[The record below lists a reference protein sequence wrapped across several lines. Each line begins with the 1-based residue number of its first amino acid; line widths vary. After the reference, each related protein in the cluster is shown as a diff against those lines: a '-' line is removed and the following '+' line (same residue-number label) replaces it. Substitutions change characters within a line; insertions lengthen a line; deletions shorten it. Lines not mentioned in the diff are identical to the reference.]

1 MHKIIGFIGN
11 FFQICCKVI
20 RFIPGV
26 HGSYQW
32 KEGDEFGDAIIP
44 KSNVNTV
51 AHKPTCRKASIEA
64 AANNR
69 FCQIVH
75 PQASEDRCAGSSS
88 SRQTPWPS
96 KRRASAILL
105 ACVAVV

>member
-1 MHKIIGFIGN
+1 M
-11 FFQICCKVI
+11 
-20 RFIPGV
+20 

-32 KEGDEFGDAIIP
+32 KECNEFGDAIIP
-44 KSNVNTV
+44 KSNVKTV

-64 AANNR
+64 TTNNR

-75 PQASEDRCAGSSS
+75 LNLRGQCAGNSS

-105 ACVAVV
+105 ACAALVRS